1 MEMKLNSG
9 EIGTKTEAWFKPKKG
24 SVFPKEKRSVKRMM
38 FDFLVQSVGSVC
50 SSCFFSSRRGASSHQ
65 ENKGL
70 CCRKIVSPSKVSNA
84 DWV

>member
-1 MEMKLNSG
+1 MEMKRNSG
-9 EIGTKTEAWFKPKKG
+9 EIGTKTEARFKPKKG

-38 FDFLVQSVGSVC
+38 FDYVVQSVGSVC
-50 SSCFFSSRRGASSHQ
+50 SSCFFSSRHGASSHQ

-70 CCRKIVSPSKVSNA
+70 CCRKIISPTKVSNA